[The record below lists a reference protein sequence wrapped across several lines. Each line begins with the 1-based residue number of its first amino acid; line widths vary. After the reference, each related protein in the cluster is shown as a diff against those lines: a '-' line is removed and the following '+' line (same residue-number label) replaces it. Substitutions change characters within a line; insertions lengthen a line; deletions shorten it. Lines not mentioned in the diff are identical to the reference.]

1 MQRVVC
7 CSSVI
12 DSLGWILR
20 VLSVE
25 QISVIY
31 KLALSPFSPEIVP
44 KLRCTRVV
52 FWMVINRCFAM
63 VLMWR
68 IQLRRSWSMARWFS
82 CEPWSRGTRQ
92 RKVLHRRWPSQ
103 SDTAVCADSRSS
115 NLGVHFTVQVL
126 SCQLISTA
134 IMTINISK
142 CLQYGDIFTKCL
154 QYGDN
159 VGQFTGKKQHN
170 NCVTG
175 IVAESL
181 NDTTIIVKCPL
192 NTVILYH
199 PLN

>member
-115 NLGVHFTVQVL
+115 NLGVHFTVMSADFYRNNDNKYQ
-126 SCQLISTA
+126 Q
-134 IMTINISK
+134 M
-142 CLQYGDIFTKCL
+142 FTVRRHIY
-154 QYGDN
+154 QM
-159 VGQFTGKKQHN
+159 FTVRRQCRSVYWQKATQ
-170 NCVTG
+170 
-175 IVAESL
+175 
-181 NDTTIIVKCPL
+181 
-192 NTVILYH
+192 
-199 PLN
+199 